1 MTRSPPKVGLK
12 KFLNWI
18 EMWKFPNWILDNHGQ
33 QKCILS
39 LKFKKPHQVSL
50 NKLSLFMLNAD
61 ELLESHSLTRG
72 WRWCSSAAAAK
83 WSRRDATTETSGL
96 RWTGD
101 LLRKTVEERR
111 RHPVK
116 VDADDDLETGDNGGG
131 WGKQSVIADG
141 HRVRNDPRDG
151 SLAPWHI
158 WHIILLCGEGMHLK
172 NEYTWL
178 KHYCNDDRKH
188 INKTIDCF
196 NLTSHSEHELIYLM
210 SDGPGGSP

>member
-18 EMWKFPNWILDNHGQ
+18 EKKTCEIPKLDFGQ
-33 QKCILS
+33 PWTTKVYPELEIQ
-39 LKFKKPHQVSL
+39 KPHQVSL

-172 NEYTWL
+172 MKWV
-178 KHYCNDDRKH
+178 H
-188 INKTIDCF
+188 
-196 NLTSHSEHELIYLM
+196 LIETLL
-210 SDGPGGSP
+210 